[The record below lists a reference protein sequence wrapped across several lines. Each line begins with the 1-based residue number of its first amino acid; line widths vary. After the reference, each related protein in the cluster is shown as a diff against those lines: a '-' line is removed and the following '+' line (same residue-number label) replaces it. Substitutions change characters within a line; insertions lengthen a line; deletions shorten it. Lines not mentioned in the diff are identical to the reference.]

1 MSKLED
7 EMSKKKEEDVRFG
20 KFGTVSFTQTTRVN
34 DFIDHLENGKV
45 MYTHCNT
52 CGADFFPPRA
62 DCAGCLSSDMQWCEV
77 AGTGKLVSYSQLEFA
92 PVGFDADLPYSIA
105 MLDYGNYQVFGRL
118 DNNLDMAR
126 VKIGMP
132 MVTVVNKL
140 PNGRL
145 NFVFKIAG

>member
-1 MSKLED
+1 MGE
-7 EMSKKKEEDVRFG
+7 KKEDVRFG

-34 DFIDHLENGKV
+34 DFIDYLESGKV

-62 DCAGCLSSDMQWCEV
+62 DCAGCLSSDMQWREV
-77 AGTGKLVSYSQLEFA
+77 SGTGQLVSYSQLKYA

-105 MLDYGNYQVFGRL
+105 MLDYGNIQMFGRL
-118 DNNLDMAR
+118 DGNLDLAE
-126 VKIGMP
+126 VHIGMP
-132 MVTVVNKL
+132 MTVVVSQL

-145 NFVFKIAG
+145 SYIFKKP